1 MPEVLDCH
9 SPSNRAA
16 SLSLIIFLINNH
28 LLKSSTQTFM
38 SLKTFG
44 TKKKTNE
51 SFHQEIL
58 KERKKFLIS
67 FNSQIQIKMTDE
79 DSWSKYDSVLVI

>member
-1 MPEVLDCH
+1 
-9 SPSNRAA
+9 
-16 SLSLIIFLINNH
+16 
-28 LLKSSTQTFM
+28 M

-58 KERKKFLIS
+58 RERNKFLIS
-67 FNSQIQIKMTDE
+67 FNSKIQIKMTDD
-79 DSWSKYDSVLVI
+79 DSWSKSDSVVI

>member
-44 TKKKTNE
+44 TKKTNE

-58 KERKKFLIS
+58 RERKKFLIS
-67 FNSQIQIKMTDE
+67 YNSQIQIKMTDD
-79 DSWSKYDSVLVI
+79 DSWSKSDSVVI